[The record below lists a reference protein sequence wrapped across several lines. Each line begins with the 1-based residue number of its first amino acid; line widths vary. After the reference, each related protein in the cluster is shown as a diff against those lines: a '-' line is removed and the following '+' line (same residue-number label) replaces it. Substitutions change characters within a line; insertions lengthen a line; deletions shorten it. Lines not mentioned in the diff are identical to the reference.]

1 MVETPH
7 PTPLDIAAEDFIAH
21 RPEYAATLSTVLLHI
36 EAIGL
41 PYCHDCHDWHQAA
54 EDHSEVPIPRPRE
67 GGSAAIGTMAA
78 LACWVAAMVLVSWC
92 LVGWFAPE
100 PAAAT
105 RTTPAAATADLC
117 RAEGLQTIHDV
128 VRHRIILRDLD
139 PAAEGRQGRR
149 CGKGPRWE
157 PLS

>member
-1 MVETPH
+1 MVETPT
-7 PTPLDIAAEDFIAH
+7 PTPLDKAAEDFATH
-21 RPEYAATLSTVLLHI
+21 RPEQSGHLSTILLHI

-41 PYCHDCHDWHQAA
+41 PYCYDCHDWHADQ
-54 EDHSEVPIPRPRE
+54 DGHSEPPIPRPRE
-67 GGSAAIGTMAA
+67 GGSASAALVTLMA
-78 LACWVAAMVLVSWC
+78 LACWVAAMLMVSWC
-92 LVGWFAPE
+92 IATP
-100 PAAAT
+100 PAEAT
-105 RTTPAAATADLC
+105 RTVPGADRADLC

-128 VRHRIILRDLD
+128 VRHRIVLRDLD